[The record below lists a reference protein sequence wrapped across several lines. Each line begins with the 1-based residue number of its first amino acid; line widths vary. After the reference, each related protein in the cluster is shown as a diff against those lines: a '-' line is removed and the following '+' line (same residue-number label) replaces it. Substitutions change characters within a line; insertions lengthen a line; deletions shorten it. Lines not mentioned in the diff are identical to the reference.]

1 MTLNL
6 TPQSHVNENAI
17 TQVSKSKTFLTK
29 NLPAIIGDNPHTNVR
44 IVDDWAGWQVQDG
57 KIVEGCE
64 PPDLIKAHDNARFS
78 VSGREAT
85 AVAPKGRVCYI
96 NKEKNLKAG

>member
-1 MTLNL
+1 M
-6 TPQSHVNENAI
+6 
-17 TQVSKSKTFLTK
+17 
-29 NLPAIIGDNPHTNVR
+29 
-44 IVDDWAGWQVQDG
+44 QDG

-96 NKEKNLKAG
+96 NKEKNLKVGKYMLILTMTKCPNLSVQKIHYFSIIKFQ

>member
-1 MTLNL
+1 M
-6 TPQSHVNENAI
+6 
-17 TQVSKSKTFLTK
+17 
-29 NLPAIIGDNPHTNVR
+29 
-44 IVDDWAGWQVQDG
+44 QDG

-64 PPDLIKAHDNARFS
+64 PPDLIKAYDNARFS

>member
-29 NLPAIIGDNPHTNVR
+29 NLPAIIGDNPHTKVR
-44 IVDDWAGWQVQDG
+44 IVDDGAGWQVQDG